1 MQIRPAFGGN
11 IMAQIVTTNTRPQFA
26 TVRYKVMDAPMRE
39 ESAAGEI
46 VHCKLPKGVGE
57 SQVKHVRTEPVPAGK
72 TISDADILVV
82 GGRGLQKEADLKLIR
97 EAARFLGGDWAITRP
112 LAEKGWCTN
121 DRQIGLSGRTV
132 RPKLIITCGGQ
143 RRHPVRGLH
152 EPVRAYY
159 RHQHRSR
166 RADLPGVARC
176 DRRRP
181 VRGIAGA
188 APQTEGGKRMKPFQK
203 INDTDLAVFEK
214 LMPGRVFYG
223 SAISE
228 DYDHDEMTEYGHYM
242 PDAVLQALST
252 EEVCAVLAYCNSHNI
267 AVTPRGTGTGL
278 CGGCVARDGGI
289 VLSTEKMKKVLEVD
303 TQNMTA
309 TVEPGVL
316 LMEFPKA
323 LEGTGLF
330 YPPDPGEKTATMG
343 GNAMTNAGGMRAV
356 RYGVTRDYVLGM
368 EVVLADGT
376 VLSLGGKNVK
386 TSSGYSLIQLMV
398 GSEGTLGFLTK
409 LTVKLIPEP
418 KVNLSLLI
426 PFDDLN
432 KCIGAVPAVLACGC
446 EPTAVEFMER
456 AVIASAETYL
466 GKQFPDT
473 SADAYL
479 LVRLDGASTDA
490 LQPSVAVLT
499 DLALSLGAKDVLL
512 ADTDERKES
521 IWNARGAFLEAIK
534 SGTPSM
540 DECDVVVPR
549 DKIAL
554 FVEKSIAIGKR
565 QGVRICSF
573 GHAGDGNLHI
583 YACQDNLTEDLWQ
596 EKVHC
601 IMDELYAEARALSG
615 EVSGEHGVGHA
626 KRAFLEESLGSR
638 QIELM
643 RGIKQVFDPNGILNP
658 GKVV

>member
-1 MQIRPAFGGN
+1 MMSF
-11 IMAQIVTTNTRPQFA
+11 
-26 TVRYKVMDAPMRE
+26 E
-39 ESAAGEI
+39 
-46 VHCKLPKGVGE
+46 
-57 SQVKHVRTEPVPAGK
+57 
-72 TISDADILVV
+72 TIN
-82 GGRGLQKEADLKLIR
+82 EADLAFF
-97 EAARFLGGDWAITRP
+97 EA
-112 LAEKGWCTN
+112 
-121 DRQIGLSGRTV
+121 
-132 RPKLIITCGGQ
+132 
-143 RRHPVRGLH
+143 
-152 EPVRAYY
+152 
-159 RHQHRSR
+159 
-166 RADLPGVARC
+166 
-176 DRRRP
+176 
-181 VRGIAGA
+181 
-188 APQTEGGKRMKPFQK
+188 
-203 INDTDLAVFEK
+203 
-214 LMPGRVFYG
+214 LMPGRVFFG
-223 SAISE
+223 EKINE

-242 PDAVLQALST
+242 PDAVLQVLST
-252 EEVCAVLAYCNSHNI
+252 QEVSAALQYCNERSI

-278 CGGCVARDGGI
+278 CGGCVAKHGGI
-289 VLSTEKMKKVLEVD
+289 VLSAEKMKRVLEVD
-303 TQNMTA
+303 AQNMTA

-386 TSSGYSLIQLMV
+386 TSSGYSLLQLMV

-426 PFDDLN
+426 PFDDLDQ
-432 KCIGAVPAVLACGC
+432 CIGAVPAVLACGC

-456 AVIASAETYL
+456 EVIKSAETYL

-479 LVRLDGASTDA
+479 LVRLDGASAEA

-512 ADTDERKES
+512 ADTDERKDS

-534 SGTPSM
+534 SSTPSM

-549 DKIAL
+549 DRIAA
-554 FVEKSIAIGKR
+554 FVKKSIEIGRR

-583 YACQDNLTEDLWQ
+583 YACQDDLSETKWQ
-596 EKVHC
+596 EKVQSV
-601 IMDELYAEARALSG
+601 MNELYEQAHVLSG
-615 EVSGEHGVGHA
+615 EVSGEHGIGHA
-626 KRAFLEESLGSR
+626 KRAFLLDSLGAR
-638 QIELM
+638 QMELM
-643 RGIKQVFDPNGILNP
+643 RGIKDVFDPKCILNP
-658 GKVV
+658 GKVI